1 MTTCENIISNI
12 GLEKFN
18 SGLVY
23 MAEKM
28 EITENDVL
36 VIMNNIDQFKSVRG
50 ISKSTKRRFVRYFQ
64 SIDRVIVYIKKEI
77 EAEFF
82 AEYNEIIKRNVSS
95 AEYKRYLDGVNS
107 EDVSE
112 MMHVG
117 RKIILPKNKKTKISQ
132 RPKLNFIPKSEYAK

>member
-18 SGLVY
+18 SSLVY

-28 EITENDVL
+28 EITEGDVV

-50 ISKSTKRRFVRYFQ
+50 ISKSTKRRFARYFQ
-64 SIDRVIVYIKKEI
+64 SIDRVVVYIKKEI

-95 AEYKRYLDGVNS
+95 AEYKRHLDGINS
-107 EDVSE
+107 EIVSE
-112 MMHVG
+112 LMDVG
-117 RKIILPKNKKTKISQ
+117 RKIILLEKQQTKISQ
-132 RPKLNFIPKSEYAK
+132 NPKLNFIPKSEYAK